1 MNAII
6 LIIVLLRK
14 RPFFHADYS
23 ALCKEIESSH
33 NSSKLK
39 LGNRVRTTKY
49 KNVLFKDHT

>member
-14 RPFFHADYS
+14 KPFFHADYS

-39 LGNRVRTTKY
+39 LGNTVRTTKY